1 MYHAEVDAHAEV
13 DYMLLS
19 MDNLQQRQS
28 GRTPDLSLKM
38 CFKLNG
44 APGESLGWVAGA
56 VPWVGDPWSP
66 QHDFF
71 FSKNRQKIALS
82 ISAVISN
89 HLRKILLSSK

>member
-1 MYHAEVDAHAEV
+1 MYHAEV

-38 CFKLNG
+38 CVKLNG

-71 FSKNRQKIALS
+71 SKNPQTIAFS

-89 HLRKILLSSK
+89 HLRKMLLGSK

>member
-38 CFKLNG
+38 CVKLNIDPNDGTLFVLVFVPELACVSYHPQPPPHRAHREAFIQRPVQGEG
-44 APGESLGWVAGA
+44 AQANYNTRA
-56 VPWVGDPWSP
+56 
-66 QHDFF
+66 
-71 FSKNRQKIALS
+71 R
-82 ISAVISN
+82 
-89 HLRKILLSSK
+89 